1 MPKKKL
7 EKLSE
12 KEVRELDS
20 HINFL
25 LASIEPIT
33 KQLVEPRFCLTFGKK
48 RFTRG
53 YVYKFGKNKQ
63 VYKTNEKAKDIKT
76 FEDIKNQIL
85 SSKYYKEFKKVNI
98 GLHSWNKNAAGESLV
113 FLDIDNKNLLEG
125 KAELFKQEI
134 ENQGIKSLVQKSPS
148 GGNHILLFVK
158 SEKELKN
165 VYGIVPNV
173 DLICRPQSYVIA
185 AGGTTE
191 KGTYSLSSI
200 SNIQTIDLNEIPKL
214 VSNAATSL
222 NLQDIKSSE
231 EILNNWINCE
241 KQEGENPKH
250 LKEKVFK
257 TLPENLKKRFN
268 LAFEKKEVIHKGQR
282 MHFLRHHA
290 SRFLASNKKVNKT
303 AFFRFCSDLNNEFL
317 QPRLEFEEIKEF
329 AFSYQKEFYS
339 KVKKFSLTTSSELES
354 IKLSLIQKLSL
365 LPKEIEN
372 ENFTQSKIV
381 LSHLKA
387 LFQKLSNKTFKKSIP
402 DKVIP
407 QILKAAGFT
416 SSQSRK
422 SISRGLRFW
431 NISTSSLSSLSSLSS
446 PPSLS
451 SSLMY
456 VVPSQPIDITEESQ
470 NWKPS
475 SLSSTDKS
483 NSSIAMKPTSQPIEF
498 QEESQNSQE
507 PTSVV
512 ELKLDNTTHSN
523 DQFKNPS
530 QNIILKTQESNQD
543 IQMTIHTQEQKECP
557 AESPSESEIPSDQA
571 RLQEIE
577 LELTTITNSKELS
590 LKEKK
595 ELYSTVALKIN
606 SKDLSKISKNL
617 LNFIPSEDYRKICK
631 R

>member
-1 MPKKKL
+1 MSKEKNKTMSKKKNL
-7 EKLSE
+7 KKLSE
-12 KEVRELDS
+12 EEIKELDS

-25 LASIEPIT
+25 LTSIEPIT

-53 YVYKFGKNKQ
+53 YVYRFGKNRQ

-85 SSKYYKEFKKVNI
+85 SSKYYKEFKKINI
-98 GLHSWNKNAAGESLV
+98 GLHSWNKNTAGESLV
-113 FLDIDNKNLLEG
+113 FLDIDNKNLLEN
-125 KAELFKQEI
+125 KAISFKQEI
-134 ENQGIKSLVQKSPS
+134 EKQGIKSLIQKSPS

-214 VSNAATSL
+214 VSNAANAL
-222 NLQDIKSSE
+222 NLQDINSPE

-257 TLPENLKKRFN
+257 TLPKNLKKRFN
-268 LAFEKKEVIHKGQR
+268 TAFEKKEAIHRGQR

-303 AFFRFCSDLNNEFL
+303 AFFHFCSNISNEFL
-317 QPRLEFEEIKEF
+317 EPRLEFEEIKEF

-354 IKLSLIQKLSL
+354 VKLFLIEKLSL
-365 LPKEIEN
+365 LPKETET
-372 ENFTQSKIV
+372 ENFTQSTIV
-381 LSHLKA
+381 LTQLKS
-387 LFQKLSNKTFKKSIP
+387 LFQKLSNKTFKKSLP

-407 QILKAAGFT
+407 QILKASGFT
-416 SSQSRK
+416 SSQSGR

-431 NISTSSLSSLSSLSS
+431 NISPSSLSSLFSSLEEKSI
-446 PPSLS
+446 PPSTGS
-451 SSLMY
+451 VMY
-456 VVPSQPIDITEESQ
+456 GVTSQPVETTRESQ
-470 NWKPS
+470 N
-475 SLSSTDKS
+475 L
-483 NSSIAMKPTSQPIEF
+483 
-498 QEESQNSQE
+498 QES
-507 PTSVV
+507 TSVV
-512 ELKLDNTTHSN
+512 EPKLDNTTHSTK
-523 DQFKNPS
+523 QFQNPPQEIS
-530 QNIILKTQESNQD
+530 LKTQESNQD
-543 IQMTIHTQEQKECP
+543 TQMTIHTQEQKECP
-557 AESPSESEIPSDQA
+557 AEPSSESKIDSETQEQA

-577 LELTTITNSKELS
+577 LELTAITNSKELS

-595 ELYSTVALKIN
+595 ELYSLTAEKIN
-606 SKDLSKISKNL
+606 SKDLNKISKNL
-617 LNFIPSEDYRKICK
+617 LNFIPSDDYRKIC
-631 R
+631 RR